1 MKLIKAV
8 TVIAVLTL
16 CFAVAF
22 AAGNAADGKK
32 LFNDPTLGGSTN
44 SKSCNTCHP
53 GGQRLEKAGTKQYT
67 TFMKMKIS
75 SLEEVINTCITTP
88 LKGKA
93 IAVDSKEMQDIVA
106 YIKSLVK

>member
-1 MKLIKAV
+1 MKLLKIL
-8 TVIAVLTL
+8 TIIAAIALSFTL
-16 CFAVAF
+16 AF

-53 GGQRLEKAGTKQYT
+53 GGQRLEKAGSKQFT
-67 TFMKMKIS
+67 TFMRKKIT

-93 IAVDSKEMQDIVA
+93 LAVDSQEMQDIVA
-106 YIKSLVK
+106 YIKTLGK